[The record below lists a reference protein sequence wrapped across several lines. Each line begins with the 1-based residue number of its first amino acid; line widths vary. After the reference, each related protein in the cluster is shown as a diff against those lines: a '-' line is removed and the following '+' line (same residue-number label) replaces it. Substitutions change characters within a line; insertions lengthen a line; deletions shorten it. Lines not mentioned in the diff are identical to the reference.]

1 MLRILKYGFV
11 LFWISSSLALAAQ
24 TVEVV
29 VEGIEGEVLKNV
41 QAELGVPPGLV
52 QEGRVDLLWWKVFE
66 RQAPEKVH
74 RALEPF
80 GYYSPRITV
89 SLETPEE
96 ELFRLRV
103 HVEPGEPVLV
113 SSIKLE
119 VRGPGS
125 QEQKLQNWVKG
136 FPLQEGGILRQDQYE
151 EAKGA
156 LKSDALELGYLDAE
170 YPIHEIRVSQA
181 ERKAEI
187 ELVLETGPQYLFG
200 EVTFTG
206 ASTFP
211 ESFLRRYLAL
221 HPDEVFSYKK
231 IAQTQLRLI
240 SSDRFRE
247 VSIEAKK
254 EESRDLRVP
263 IRIALTPSP
272 PKRFRLGV
280 GYETDLGPRVS
291 ATYKDLNFYHL
302 GHELNSELNLST
314 HLQGIVTSY
323 VIPGERDIDQRTS
336 VKLAIQRE
344 DTDSY
349 VSRSIYVEPEYIH
362 SFSSGDGSL
371 YSLGRGSLGSVFFQ
385 ARYED
390 FTVGIQDGRSRLFM
404 PGLRYLR
411 RQYDDLIRPT
421 KGYRYIIETKG
432 ATQALGSNAN
442 FLQVSFIGNVMIP
455 LPYRFSFF
463 TRVQAGTTW
472 CQSIYDL
479 PPSIRFFAGGSES
492 VRGYAYQSLGPKDIF
507 GNVIGGKHLLVGSI
521 EIEKAVSRLFGIAV
535 FYDIGNAF
543 NTVSSMDLQQDV
555 GLGVRIYTPIGPIRL
570 DIARQVN
577 VKDPGFRFA
586 FTVGFQL

>member
-206 ASTFP
+206 ASIYP

-272 PKRFRLGV
+272 PKRLRLGV
-280 GYETDLGPRVS
+280 GYETDLGPRLS

-314 HLQGIVTSY
+314 RLQGIVTSY

-432 ATQALGSNAN
+432 VTQALGSNAN

>member
-11 LFWISSSLALAAQ
+11 LFWISSNLALAAQ

-41 QAELGVPPGLV
+41 QAELGLPPGLV
-52 QEGRVDLLWWKVFE
+52 QEGRVDPMWLKVFE
-66 RQAPEKVH
+66 GQAPEKVH

-89 SLETPEE
+89 SLEAPEE
-96 ELFRLRV
+96 GLFRLRV
-103 HVEPGEPVLV
+103 HVEPGEPVRV

-125 QEQKLQNWVKG
+125 QEQKLQNRVKG
-136 FPLQEGGILRQDQYE
+136 FPLKDGDILHQDKYE

-156 LKSDALELGYLDAE
+156 LKSEALELGYLDADF
-170 YPIHEIRVSQA
+170 PVHEIRVSQA

-187 ELVLETGPQYLFG
+187 ELVLETGQQYSFG
-200 EVTFTG
+200 EVSFAG
-206 ASTFP
+206 GSTYP
-211 ESFLRRYLAL
+211 GSFLRRYLAL
-221 HPDEVFSYKK
+221 HTGEVFSYRK

-272 PKRFRLGV
+272 PKRFRFGV

-314 HLQGIVTSY
+314 RLQGIVTSY
-323 VIPGERDIDQRTS
+323 VIPGERDIDQKTS

-371 YSLGRGSLGSVFFQ
+371 YSLGCGSLGSVFFQ

-390 FTVGIQDGRSRLFM
+390 FTVGIQDGHSRLFI
-404 PGLRYLR
+404 PGLRFLR

-421 KGYRYIIETKG
+421 KGFRYIIETKG
-432 ATQALGSNAN
+432 AAQALGSTAN
-442 FLQVSFIGNVMIP
+442 FLQLSFIGDVMIP

-479 PPSIRFFAGGSES
+479 PPSIRFFAGGSQS

-521 EIEKAVSRLFGIAV
+521 EIEKAVSKLFGIAV

-543 NTVSSMDLQQDV
+543 NYVSSMDLQQDV
-555 GLGVRIYTPIGPIRL
+555 GLGVRIYTPVGPIRL

-577 VKDPGFRFA
+577 VKEPGFRFD